1 MGIARTW
8 VFPILRIVVFAA
20 IAAALIKIAFF
31 ADPPREEGPAFPGA
45 EIIEPQVPVS
55 LGTIRNDVILDGTVN
70 ADAAVAVPAT
80 LAGEIAEVK
89 VEQGQWVEAGQE
101 LALIKGMYDNGMTRW
116 SKVTAPR
123 AGVLSS
129 FTVLVG
135 QGVSIGDA
143 IGRIAPPSFNVTA
156 TIPPAEQ
163 YRLMTQPTEATVTI
177 TGGPAPFTC
186 TGLTITTALP
196 GADGGEGGQTGSTG
210 ATVTCAVPA
219 DVRVF
224 AGLVAQLTLAG
235 GIAEN
240 VVVVP
245 TTAVEGGSG
254 TGIVHVVGPDGATE
268 PREVTLGLSDG
279 ISVEVTGGLE
289 EGELILQFVPGAP
302 AGEVP
307 MPGGPIF
314 IEG

>member
-20 IAAALIKIAFF
+20 IAAALIKLAFF

-45 EIIEPQVPVS
+45 EIFEPQVPVS

-80 LAGEIAEVK
+80 LAGEVAEVYVK
-89 VEQGQWVEAGQE
+89 EGQHVEAGQE
-101 LALIKGMYDNGMTRW
+101 LALLKGFYDNGMTRW

-123 AGVLSS
+123 AGTLSS
-129 FTVLVG
+129 FTALVG
-135 QGVSIGDA
+135 QQVSVGDPV
-143 IGRIAPPSFNVTA
+143 GRIAPPSFNVTA
-156 TIPPAEQ
+156 TIPPTEQ
-163 YRLMTQPTEATVTI
+163 YRLTTQPTEATVTI
-177 TGGPAPFTC
+177 VGGPAPFTC
-186 TGLTITTALP
+186 TGLTISTPLP
-196 GADGGEGGQTGSTG
+196 GADGQDGEPSAAG
-210 ATVTCAVPA
+210 ATVKCAVPG

-224 AGLVAQLTLAG
+224 AGLTAQLTLAG
-235 GIAEN
+235 GMAEN
-240 VVVVP
+240 VLVVP

-268 PREVTLGLSDG
+268 PRDVTLGLSDG

-302 AGEVP
+302 SGE
-307 MPGGPIF
+307 MPEGPIF